1 MQTRHCQEHTLS
13 RPLPQSSQRHHHSH
27 SMSLGAV
34 NPNHRVTRRKSVTT
48 AAVTSA
54 AAAAVA
60 AATVKDPSSGDSAG
74 VPMPA
79 SVNRRPSGR
88 RPLMESSS
96 VGVPSAFTAAT
107 SSPSFFSRSMNSPGY
122 QDPSVAGKLSVP
134 NQSPLAPNAGST
146 ATNTPPNPS
155 TLSASSSSKNRSRRV
170 SEGAPPARE
179 GKRSLVELRCE
190 RCGKGYKHGSCLSKH
205 MCVSPSHNQP
215 TLSCRLSEHCAMLAL
230 LGRPRGP
237 ALTPFKIPSPLPL
250 LSPLPLFFSCPTLL
264 DLRLTLVETY

>member
-1 MQTRHCQEHTLS
+1 
-13 RPLPQSSQRHHHSH
+13 
-27 SMSLGAV
+27 MSLGAV

-48 AAVTSA
+48 ATVTSA

-79 SVNRRPSGR
+79 SVNCRPSGR
-88 RPLMESSS
+88 KPLMESSS
-96 VGVPSAFTAAT
+96 VGLPSGFTAAT

-134 NQSPLAPNAGST
+134 NQSSLAPNAGST

-155 TLSASSSSKNRSRRV
+155 NLSASSSKNRSRRV
-170 SEGAPPARE
+170 SEGAPPTRE

-205 MCVSPSHNQP
+205 MCVSPSHNQS
-215 TLSCRLSEHCAMLAL
+215 TLSCRFSEHCAMLAL
-230 LGRPRGP
+230 LGRPRGSSSYSFRYLP
-237 ALTPFKIPSPLPL
+237 PPFPPRILPSWIPG
-250 LSPLPLFFSCPTLL
+250 
-264 DLRLTLVETY
+264 